1 MARPALYNTRCPLGL
16 KFNYRDIIMARRLA
30 YVSSR
35 PLRSPRKAFKPS
47 KRFMSGVKVSPKPA
61 AKTRTSVPGRNSDKA
76 FYARMKDAQNERLA
90 STISSKG
97 NPAKFGEAMSGK
109 GSSGELSTQ
118 IKRGPRMANV
128 SLKHSL
134 GLNPGAMMSPKATA
148 LATKVLP
155 RLYGW
160 GPSKAGKMQ
169 QHAGQAE
176 SASGNMRHKNY
187 FINCNFSGFRSP
199 EFQKTLDKYKH
210 ATKHLQPFTL
220 SPGDQGKAYWNASP
234 NTKSLCSYNT
244 MPTSIIDA
252 TGWKN
257 FYGPGGSNHASPTV
271 FPFSWNAVDEEAI
284 TAMDPNRP
292 AWATATTMS
301 GDRDVLYPV
310 VSRHMRYMFQ
320 NSNAY
325 LPLKLKIYLLRV
337 KSLVTLPQQP
347 TTAWVG
353 TTGPGT
359 QDPGY
364 MDVDQY
370 IRRVEDPTLFTG
382 NWIKEQAV
390 TLGAFPG
397 LSQVFKEMFYI
408 ENVYQQTLEPSDTL
422 QFNMNFESSSPLKLS
437 DVVAMKKNILNKS
450 YSTHCPYTIMV
461 EFQGAQ
467 PCTLVPTIDGT
478 AQQDLT
484 RLMETGPA
492 RLRMVWEKSATL
504 AFPSYAQTFNSTP
517 ERGNLEPISNMPQEN
532 RTYSVKQL
540 NTSYDYDSMND
551 QTTGWEIPVVTNQDI
566 KYSTP
571 ISRMV

>member
-1 MARPALYNTRCPLGL
+1 
-16 KFNYRDIIMARRLA
+16 MARRAA

-47 KRFMSGVKVSPKPA
+47 KRFMSGLKVSSKPA
-61 AKTRTSVPGRNSDKA
+61 ATPKTRVTFRKSAAERA
-76 FYARMKDAQNERLA
+76 FDARMKQSQNEHLA

-109 GSSGELSTQ
+109 SSSGELATQ

-128 SLKHSL
+128 SVKTSL

-169 QHAGQAE
+169 QHAGSAE

-187 FINCNFSGFRSP
+187 FIDCNFSGFRSP

-220 SPGDQGKAYWNASP
+220 SPADQGKAYWNASP
-234 NTKSLCSYNT
+234 NTKSLVTYNN
-244 MPTSIIDA
+244 MPSVDA
-252 TGWKN
+252 TGWRN
-257 FYGPGGSNHASPTV
+257 FYGGGGTAHAQPTV
-271 FPFSWNAVDEEAI
+271 FPFSWSALDEEAI

-292 AWATATTMS
+292 DWATATAMS
-301 GDRDVLYPV
+301 GNRDVNYPV

-325 LPLKLKIYLLRV
+325 LPLKIKIYLLRV

-353 TTGPGT
+353 ASGAGT
-359 QDPGY
+359 QSPGC

-370 IRRVEDPTLFTG
+370 IRQVTDSTLYTG
-382 NWIKEQAV
+382 TWIKERAV

-397 LSQVFKEMFYI
+397 LSKVFKEMFYI

-422 QFNMNFESSSPLKLS
+422 QFNMNFDSSSPLNLS
-437 DVVAMKKNILNKS
+437 DVVSMKKNILNKS
-450 YSTHCPYTIMV
+450 YSMHCPYTIMV

-467 PCTLVPTIDGT
+467 PCTLVPTIAGA
-478 AQQDLT
+478 AQQNLT

-504 AFPSYAQTFNSTP
+504 AFPSYAQTYSTTP

-532 RTYSVKQL
+532 RAYSVKSL
-540 NTSYDYDSMND
+540 NTTYDYDSMND